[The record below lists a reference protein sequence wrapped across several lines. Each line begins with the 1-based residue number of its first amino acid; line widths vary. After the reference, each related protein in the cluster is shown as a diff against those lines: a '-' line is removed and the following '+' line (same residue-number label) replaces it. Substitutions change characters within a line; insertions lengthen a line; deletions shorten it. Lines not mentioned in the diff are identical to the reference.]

1 MTFQDTY
8 TVKKIK
14 ETTTQDEEGTTDTT
28 TILLDGTKS
37 TMTIKLPSD
46 IKTDFVVNDKLELGQ
61 AEKQLKLPD
70 GDEK

>member
-14 ETTTQDEEGTTDTT
+14 ETTTQDEKGTTDTT
-28 TILLDGTKS
+28 TIMLDGAKS
-37 TMTIKLPSD
+37 TMTLKVPSD
-46 IKTDFVVNDKLELGQ
+46 IKTDFVVNDKLELGL

-70 GDEK
+70 GGEE